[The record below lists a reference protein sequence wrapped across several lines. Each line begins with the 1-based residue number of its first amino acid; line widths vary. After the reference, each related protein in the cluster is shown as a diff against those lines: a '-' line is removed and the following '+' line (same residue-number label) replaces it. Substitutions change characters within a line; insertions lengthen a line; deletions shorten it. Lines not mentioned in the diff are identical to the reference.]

1 MRRSCVILRSEWRLL
16 MRVLEE
22 KRTNF
27 REPVAAP
34 ALCFDD
40 KALSAY
46 VYDQCF
52 KDVILGSGFFCGE
65 LLEQVYSLDD
75 FTLMIKNYMGIL
87 EKTQNKK
94 FQEIIKTIPMSV
106 DKFLEIFLDDLKKN
120 FDVFRNVFV
129 LHRDVKAAL
138 CKDKTPIDKM
148 LDKPCVKSFCDGL
161 NLNYLE
167 KQLLLLAV
175 AQKEWGWLFP
185 SQKNNRYKSKI
196 FSAVVKADADT
207 GFSLA
212 RKLNDRMLR
221 LGLFSES
228 WTVREYVYAF
238 FKDENAS
245 CSLCKIVPDEKRD
258 IYDYHKVSAD
268 NDKTLSLAISQ
279 TLEYIENQKGCWQIV
294 SGLSDWSARNFIA
307 WNCKLARLDL
317 YEFAPELSLLSQEE
331 LEFYVYA
338 LSSRLQGRKAAM
350 FISQECAQKL
360 LDCPQEGRLGVR
372 VKTKSKGRHS
382 VAEENGSVLRMVG
395 CPIFVAAQD
404 SPQDLRE
411 GLEDLGA
418 SVLHCAQIK
427 VPKEN
432 LRQERAKEFFY
443 ERKIP
448 EKFLQA
454 ASEKS
459 AKLEIPPENWEKAA
473 EILKNATRLSPDA
486 AMELLEEN
494 YKKRPAS
501 DVRKNARFSF
511 EALNTNPR
519 IEELVSALKN
529 ADEYQ
534 NGQYDKE
541 SGVRIL
547 CYGVSGAGKTACAEE
562 ISKMLDKPLVTAR
575 ASDILGSFVGET
587 EQNIKRVF
595 EDAADKKAVLLI
607 DEADSFLN
615 GRGDTLNHHND
626 VMTNEFLVQMERY
639 PGILFCN
646 TNLPEILDSAT
657 DRRFHF
663 KVCFKPLTKDGAKI
677 LWKKY
682 FPDYEISAE
691 KIDEIFRT
699 GDITPGDFGALG
711 QKIRFLDKEKIC
723 ADYIVQELKTMVA
736 DKKDNKKSRKIGF
749 EL

>member
-1 MRRSCVILRSEWRLL
+1 

-22 KRTNF
+22 KKTNC
-27 REPVAAP
+27 REPVTAP
-34 ALCFDD
+34 ALRFDD
-40 KALSAY
+40 RRLSSY

-52 KDVILGSGFFCGE
+52 EGVIFNSGLFCRE
-65 LLEQVYSLDD
+65 LLEHVYSFDD
-75 FTLMIKNYMGIL
+75 FDFMMKSYMGIL
-87 EKTQNKK
+87 EKTKNEKYQKLA
-94 FQEIIKTIPMSV
+94 KTIPLSV
-106 DKFLEIFLDDLKKN
+106 DKFLEMFLDDLKKD
-120 FDVFRNVFV
+120 FGVFRNVFV
-129 LHRDVKAAL
+129 LHRNATAAL
-138 CKDKTPIDKM
+138 YKDKTPIDKM
-148 LDKPCVKSFCDGL
+148 LDTPCVKSFCDGL
-161 NLNYLE
+161 NLNYFE

-175 AQKEWGWLFP
+175 AQKEWYWLFP
-185 SQKNNRYKSKI
+185 DKKGDEYKSRI
-196 FSAVVKADADT
+196 FSSVVKKYTDAE
-207 GFSLA
+207 FSLA

-221 LGLFSES
+221 LGLFSEA

-258 IYDYHKVSAD
+258 IYDYHKISAD
-268 NDKTLSLAISQ
+268 NDKTLSLAMSQ

-294 SGLSDWSARNFIA
+294 SGLNDWSARNFMA
-307 WNCKLARLDL
+307 WNCKRARLDL
-317 YEFAPELSLLSQEE
+317 YEFAPELSYLSQEE

-338 LSSRLQGRKAAM
+338 LSSRLHGRKAAM
-350 FISQECAQKL
+350 FISQECARKL
-360 LDCPQEGRLGVR
+360 LDCPKEGRLGVR

-382 VAEENGSVLRMVG
+382 ATEQNGSVLRMVG
-395 CPIFVAAQD
+395 CPIFVAAQG

-418 SVLHCAQIK
+418 SVLHCAEIK

-432 LRQERAKEFFY
+432 LREERAKEFFY

-459 AKLEIPPENWEKAA
+459 AKLEIPPEDWEEAA

-494 YKKRPAS
+494 YKKRS
-501 DVRKNARFSF
+501 DGDVRKNARFSF
-511 EALNTNPR
+511 EALNTSPR
-519 IEELVSALKN
+519 IEEIVAALKN

-575 ASDILGSFVGET
+575 ASDILGSLVGET

-595 EDAADKKAVLLI
+595 EEAADKKAVLLI

-615 GRGDTLNHHND
+615 ERGDTLNHHND

-639 PGILFCN
+639 PYIVFCN

-663 KVCFKPLTKDGAKI
+663 KVCFKPLTKDGTKI

-682 FPDYEISAE
+682 FPGYEISGE
-691 KIDEIFRT
+691 KIDEIFRA

-711 QKIRFLDKEKIC
+711 QRIRFLDKKKIC
-723 ADYIVQELKTMVA
+723 ADYIADELKTMVA
-736 DKKDNKKSRKIGF
+736 GKKDNKKSRKIGF

>member
-1 MRRSCVILRSEWRLL
+1 

-22 KRTNF
+22 KKTNC

-40 KALSAY
+40 RELSSY

-65 LLEQVYSLDD
+65 LLERIYSRDELESLLKCYV
-75 FTLMIKNYMGIL
+75 FLL
-87 EKTQNKK
+87 EKRRNEKYQELEKK
-94 FQEIIKTIPMSV
+94 LPIRI
-106 DKFLEIFLDDLKKN
+106 DKIFEMFLDDLKN
-120 FDVFRNVFV
+120 DFDAFRDVFIF
-129 LHRDVKAAL
+129 HRDTKAAL
-138 CKDKTPIDKM
+138 YKDKTPIDKM
-148 LDKPCVKSFCDGL
+148 LDIPCAKSFCDGL
-161 NLNYLE
+161 NLNYFE

-185 SQKNNRYKSKI
+185 DSKGDKYKSRI
-196 FSAVVKADADT
+196 FSSVVKADFDT
-207 GFSLA
+207 WFSLA

-221 LGLFSES
+221 LGLFSEA

-258 IYDYHKVSAD
+258 IYDYHKISAD
-268 NDKTLSLAISQ
+268 NDKTLSLAMNQ

-307 WNCKLARLDL
+307 WDCKLARLDL
-317 YEFAPELSLLSQEE
+317 YEFAPELSYLSQEE

-338 LSSRLQGRKAAM
+338 LSSRLRGRKAAM
-350 FISQECAQKL
+350 FISQECARKL
-360 LDCPQEGRLGVR
+360 LDCPKEGPLGVR

-382 VAEENGSVLRMVG
+382 ATEQNGSVLRMVG
-395 CPIFVAAQD
+395 CPIFVSAQG
-404 SPQDLRE
+404 SPQDLKE

-418 SVLHCAQIK
+418 SVLHCVEIK

-432 LRQERAKEFFY
+432 LREERSKDFFY

-454 ASEKS
+454 AIEKS
-459 AKLEIPPENWEKAA
+459 AKLEIPPEDWEDAA

-494 YKKRPAS
+494 YKKRPDD

-511 EALNTNPR
+511 EALNTSPR
-519 IEELVSALKN
+519 IEEIVSALKN

-562 ISKMLDKPLVTAR
+562 ISKMLDKPLVIAR
-575 ASDILGSFVGET
+575 ASDILGSLVGET

-595 EDAADKKAVLLI
+595 EEAAAKKAVLLI

-615 GRGDTLNHHND
+615 ERGDTLNHHND

-639 PGILFCN
+639 PYIVFCN

-663 KVCFKPLTKDGAKI
+663 KVCFKPLTKEGTEI

-682 FPDYEISAE
+682 FPDYEISGE
-691 KIDEIFRT
+691 KLNEIFRA

-711 QKIRFLDKEKIC
+711 QRIRFLDKEKIC
-723 ADYIVQELKTMVA
+723 ADYIADELKTMVTG
-736 DKKDNKKSRKIGF
+736 KKDNKKSRKIGF

>member
-1 MRRSCVILRSEWRLL
+1 MK
-16 MRVLEE
+16 VLEE
-22 KRTNF
+22 KKTNC
-27 REPVAAP
+27 RKPVAAP

-40 KALSAY
+40 KELSSY

-52 KDVILGSGFFCGE
+52 EGVILYSGKFCGE
-65 LLEQVYSLDD
+65 LLERIYSRDELES
-75 FTLMIKNYMGIL
+75 LLKCYVVLL
-87 EKTQNKK
+87 EKRRNEKYQELEKK
-94 FQEIIKTIPMSV
+94 LPIRIGKIFEM
-106 DKFLEIFLDDLKKN
+106 FLDDLKN
-120 FDVFRNVFV
+120 DFDAFRDVFIF
-129 LHRDVKAAL
+129 HKDTKAAL
-138 CKDKTPIDKM
+138 YKDKTPIDKM
-148 LDKPCVKSFCDGL
+148 LDTPCAKSFCDGL
-161 NLNYLE
+161 NLNYFE

-185 SQKNNRYKSKI
+185 DSKGDKYKSRI
-196 FSAVVKADADT
+196 FSRVVKADFDT
-207 GFSLA
+207 WFSLA

-221 LGLFSES
+221 LGLFSEA

-245 CSLCKIVPDEKRD
+245 CSLFKIVPDEKRD
-258 IYDYHKVSAD
+258 IYDYHKISAD
-268 NDKTLSLAISQ
+268 NDKTLSLAMNQ

-307 WNCKLARLDL
+307 WDCKLARLDL
-317 YEFAPELSLLSQEE
+317 YEFSPELSYLSQEE

-338 LSSRLQGRKAAM
+338 LSSRLRGRKAAM
-350 FISQECAQKL
+350 FISQECARKL
-360 LDCPQEGRLGVR
+360 LDCPKEGRLGVR

-382 VAEENGSVLRMVG
+382 ATEQNGSVLRMVG
-395 CPIFVAAQD
+395 CPIFVAAQG
-404 SPQDLRE
+404 SPQDLKE

-418 SVLHCAQIK
+418 SVLHCAEIK

-432 LRQERAKEFFY
+432 LCQERAKEFFY

-459 AKLEIPPENWEKAA
+459 AKLEIPPEDWEDAA
-473 EILKNATRLSPDA
+473 EILKNATRLSTDT

-494 YKKRPAS
+494 YKKRPDD

-511 EALNTNPR
+511 EALNTSPR
-519 IEELVSALKN
+519 IEEIVSALKN

-575 ASDILGSFVGET
+575 ASDILGSLVGET

-595 EDAADKKAVLLI
+595 EEAADKKAVLLI

-615 GRGDTLNHHND
+615 ERGDTLNHHND

-639 PGILFCN
+639 PYIVICN

-663 KVCFKPLTKDGAKI
+663 KVCFKPLTKEGAEI

-682 FPDYEISAE
+682 FPDYEISGE
-691 KIDEIFRT
+691 KLNEIFRA
-699 GDITPGDFGALG
+699 GDVTPGDFGALG
-711 QKIRFLDKEKIC
+711 QRIRFLDKEKIC
-723 ADYIVQELKTMVA
+723 ADYIADELKTMVA
-736 DKKDNKKSRKIGF
+736 GKKDNKKSRKIGF

>member
-1 MRRSCVILRSEWRLL
+1 

-22 KRTNF
+22 KKTNC

-40 KALSAY
+40 RELSSY

-75 FTLMIKNYMGIL
+75 FTLMIKNYMSIL

-120 FDVFRNVFV
+120 YDVFRNVFV

-148 LDKPCVKSFCDGL
+148 LDKPCVKSFCNGL

-185 SQKNNRYKSKI
+185 DSKGDKYKSKI
-196 FSAVVKADADT
+196 FSRVVKADFDT
-207 GFSLA
+207 WFSLA

-221 LGLFSES
+221 LGLFSEA

-258 IYDYHKVSAD
+258 IYDYHKISAD

-307 WNCKLARLDL
+307 WDCKLARLDL
-317 YEFAPELSLLSQEE
+317 YEFSPELSYLSQEE

-338 LSSRLQGRKAAM
+338 LSSRLRGRKAAM
-350 FISQECAQKL
+350 FISQECARKL
-360 LDCPQEGRLGVR
+360 LDCPKEGRLGVR

-382 VAEENGSVLRMVG
+382 ATEQNGSVLRMVG
-395 CPIFVAAQD
+395 CPIFVAAQG
-404 SPQDLRE
+404 SPQDLKE

-418 SVLHCAQIK
+418 SVLHCAEIK

-432 LRQERAKEFFY
+432 LREERAKEFFY

-459 AKLEIPPENWEKAA
+459 AKLEIPPEDWEDAA

-494 YKKRPAS
+494 YKKRPDD

-511 EALNTNPR
+511 EALNTSPR
-519 IEELVSALKN
+519 IEEIVSALKN

-575 ASDILGSFVGET
+575 ASDILGSLVGET

-595 EDAADKKAVLLI
+595 EEAADKKAVLLI

-615 GRGDTLNHHND
+615 ERGDTLNHHND

-639 PGILFCN
+639 PYIVFCN

-663 KVCFKPLTKDGAKI
+663 KVCFKPLTKEGTEI

-682 FPDYEISAE
+682 FPDYEISGE
-691 KIDEIFRT
+691 KLNEIFRA

-711 QKIRFLDKEKIC
+711 QRIRFLDKEKIC
-723 ADYIVQELKTMVA
+723 ANYIADELKTMVA
-736 DKKDNKKSRKIGF
+736 GKKDNKKSRKIGF